1 VKRPFPRWLLL
12 TPPLGL
18 LLAAAAFGALWL
30 RALAPAQAEGP
41 VRLFTVPPG
50 ATLRVVAEELERE
63 GLVRRA
69 TALVWLARVRGLEG
83 ALRAGEY
90 ELSATLPA
98 GQILRHLTEGHIK
111 THEIVL
117 PEGLTAAETAA
128 RLESTGLAEA
138 GSFLAVVHDAALAEE
153 LGVEGPSLE
162 GYLFPETY
170 QLPRGLP
177 PRELAEVFVRQF
189 LEIWGGIEPLAA
201 TGGLSMREIVTLAS
215 IVEKETGTPEERPL
229 IASVFHNRLRRGM
242 RLESDPTVIYGI
254 ANFDGNLRRAHLED
268 RTNPYN
274 TYRIRGLPPT
284 PIANPGQGALRAVV
298 EPADT
303 AYLYFV
309 SRNDGTHIF
318 SASYRAHQ
326 AAVNRYQKRRPRR

>member
-1 VKRPFPRWLLL
+1 MKRPSARWLLL
-12 TPPLGL
+12 TLLLSL
-18 LLAAAAFGALWL
+18 LLAAAAFGTFWL
-30 RALAPAQAEGP
+30 RALAPPQAEGP
-41 VRLFTVPPG
+41 TRLFTVRPG
-50 ATLRVVAEELERE
+50 APLRVVAEELERE

-90 ELSATLPA
+90 ELSPA
-98 GQILRHLTEGHIK
+98 VPASQILRHLTEGPIK
-111 THEIVL
+111 THELVL
-117 PEGLTAAETAA
+117 PEGLTAAEVAA
-128 RLESTGLAEA
+128 RLEATGLSEA
-138 GSFLAVVHDAALAEE
+138 ASFLAAVHDAALAEE

-189 LEIWGGIEPLAA
+189 LGIWREIEPLAA
-201 TGGLSMREIVTLAS
+201 TRGLSMRETVTLAS

-254 ANFDGNLRRAHLED
+254 ADFDGNLRRAHLED
-268 RTNPYN
+268 RTNPFN
-274 TYRIRGLPPT
+274 TYRIPGLPPT
-284 PIANPGQGALRAVV
+284 PIANPGEGALRATV

-309 SRNDGTHIF
+309 SRNDGTHVF

-326 AAVNRYQKRRPRR
+326 AAVHRYQKRRPRR